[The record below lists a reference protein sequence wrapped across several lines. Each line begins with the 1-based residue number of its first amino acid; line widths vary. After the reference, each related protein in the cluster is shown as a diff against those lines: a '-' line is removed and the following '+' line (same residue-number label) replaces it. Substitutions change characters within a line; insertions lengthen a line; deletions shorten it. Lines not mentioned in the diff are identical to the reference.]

1 MPSLDEEVIRAM
13 SGVMASH
20 HNDEHDGVVVSH
32 PTEEPDVLDPE
43 EPRTPGW
50 MPLLGGVLFLCGAI
64 FFVATQPPG
73 KSAEEL
79 QRAAQAAAE
88 EAKAKAAPPPAPAP
102 APAPMPMPG
111 GADGQPKKG
120 G

>member
-1 MPSLDEEVIRAM
+1 MEGA
-13 SGVMASH
+13 MASH
-20 HNDEHDGVVVSH
+20 HPDETSGVVVSH
-32 PTEEPDVLDPE
+32 PTEEPDELAAD

-50 MPLLGGVLFLCGAI
+50 MPLLGGGLFLSAAI

-73 KSAEEL
+73 KSTEEL

-88 EAKAKAAPPPAPAP
+88 EAKAKAAPPPAPEPAP
-102 APAPMPMPG
+102 APAPAAPG
-111 GADGQPKKG
+111 GEAPRKG

>member
-1 MPSLDEEVIRAM
+1 
-13 SGVMASH
+13 MASQH
-20 HNDEHDGVVVSH
+20 HDETDGVVFSH
-32 PTEEPDVLDPE
+32 PTEEPEELDAD

-50 MPLLGGVLFLCGAI
+50 MPLLGGVLFLGAAI

-73 KSAEEL
+73 KTTEEL

-88 EAKAKAAPPPAPAP
+88 EAKAKAAPPAPPDPAPVPDQVA
-102 APAPMPMPG
+102 AA
-111 GADGQPKKG
+111 AQPRKG

>member
-1 MPSLDEEVIRAM
+1 
-13 SGVMASH
+13 MAS
-20 HNDEHDGVVVSH
+20 EHQHEDHEGVVVSH
-32 PTEEPDVLDPE
+32 PTEEPDVLDAD

-73 KSAEEL
+73 KTAEEL

-102 APAPMPMPG
+102 APMPMPAPG
-111 GADGQPKKG
+111 GDGQPKKG

>member
-1 MPSLDEEVIRAM
+1 M
-13 SGVMASH
+13 SQAMASH
-20 HNDEHDGVVVSH
+20 HHDETDGVVVSH
-32 PTEEPDVLDPE
+32 PTEEPEVLDAD

-50 MPLLGGVLFLCGAI
+50 MPLLGGVLFLSAAI

-73 KSAEEL
+73 KTTEEL

-102 APAPMPMPG
+102 APAPMPAPG
-111 GADGQPKKG
+111 GAQPMPKG

>member
-1 MPSLDEEVIRAM
+1 
-13 SGVMASH
+13 MASH
-20 HNDEHDGVVVSH
+20 HHDETDGVVVSH
-32 PTEEPDVLDPE
+32 PTEEPDVLDAD

-50 MPLLGGVLFLCGAI
+50 MPLLGGVLFLSAAI

-73 KSAEEL
+73 KTTEEL

-102 APAPMPMPG
+102 DPMPAPMPAPG
-111 GADGQPKKG
+111 GGEAPRKG

>member
-1 MPSLDEEVIRAM
+1 
-13 SGVMASH
+13 MASGH
-20 HNDEHDGVVVSH
+20 HDEAEGVVVSH
-32 PTEEPDVLDPE
+32 PTEEVEELGAD

-50 MPLLGGVLFLCGAI
+50 MPLLGGVLFLCAAI

-73 KSAEEL
+73 KTAEEL
-79 QRAAQAAAE
+79 QRAAQVAAE

-102 APAPMPMPG
+102 APAAPAPGGGPGGGAQPMP
-111 GADGQPKKG
+111 KG

>member
-1 MPSLDEEVIRAM
+1 
-13 SGVMASH
+13 MASH
-20 HNDEHDGVVVSH
+20 QHDDLEDGVVVSH
-32 PTEEPDVLDPE
+32 HEEEPEELAAD

-50 MPLLGGVLFLCGAI
+50 MPLLGGVLFLSAGI
-64 FFVATQPPG
+64 LFVATQPPA
-73 KSAEEL
+73 KTAEEL

-102 APAPMPMPG
+102 APAAAAPGAAPGGGQPMP
-111 GADGQPKKG
+111 KG